1 MQKVRLKWVKNRG
14 LDHII
19 ARTTSIRAS
28 CLLLDHLARLPSSS
42 PVPARSLAR
51 LQKPLGLT
59 VPVLRFLRRH
69 PTLFAETLHPRF
81 PTLPSFSLTPASDIL
96 LGRLARA
103 SALDSHL
110 RLARL
115 LLLTR
120 SKSLPLASVLPLRFD
135 LGLPYN
141 FAAAFPVAHPDL
153 FAVSNNHISL
163 SATASGLPEGIA
175 ISSLQRRH
183 AEAIEGATYRALS
196 RPPSSSIAPLAFP
209 MRFPRGY
216 GGMKKVKAWMDE
228 FHRLPYISPYDDA
241 SGIDPDSDIYEKR
254 NIGLLHELL
263 GLMVH
268 KMVRRNAI
276 RLLREELGL
285 PHKFTRL
292 FTRYPGVFYLSLK
305 CKTTTVVLREGY
317 ERGKL
322 VEQHPLAAVRDKVF
336 YVMRTGVLFRGK
348 GLSKLVLDEDGDEEV
363 VMDGDEEFHG
373 EGMDEDADVECFGM
387 DIGGYEDNTD
397 DEDNERDM
405 YD

>member
-69 PTLFAETLHPRF
+69 PTLFAEAPHPRF
-81 PTLPSFSLTPASDIL
+81 PSLSSFSLTSASHRL
-96 LGRLARA
+96 LARLARA
-103 SALDSHL
+103 SEIDSHL
-110 RLARL
+110 RLAHL

-120 SKSLPLASVLPLRFD
+120 SKSLSLASILPLRFD

-141 FAAAFPVAHPDL
+141 FAAAFPASHPDL

-163 SATASGLPEGIA
+163 SNTSCLPEDIA

-183 AEAIEGATYRALS
+183 AEAIDGATYRTLS
-196 RPPSSSIAPLAFP
+196 RSPSSSSAPLAFP

-216 GGMKKVKAWMDE
+216 GGMKKVKAWMED
-228 FHRLPYISPYDDA
+228 FHRLPYISPYDDS
-241 SGIDPDSDIYEKR
+241 SGIDPESDIYEKR
-254 NIGLLHELL
+254 NIGMLHELL

-268 KMVRRNAI
+268 KMVRRNTI

-336 YVMRTGVLFRGK
+336 YVMRAGVLYQGK
-348 GLSKLVLDEDGDEEV
+348 GLSKLVLDDDGNEEGV
-363 VMDGDEEFHG
+363 IDGEEEFHG

-387 DIGGYEDNTD
+387 EIVDNEDNTD
-397 DEDNERDM
+397 DEDDEGDM
-405 YD
+405 HG

>member
-14 LDHII
+14 LDHLI
-19 ARTTSIRAS
+19 ARTTSIRSS
-28 CLLLDHLARLPSSS
+28 CLLLDYLARQPSP
-42 PVPARSLAR
+42 PVPARALAR
-51 LQKPLGLT
+51 FQKPLGLT
-59 VPVLRFLRRH
+59 FPVLRFLRRH
-69 PTLFAETLHPRF
+69 PTLFAEQPHPRF
-81 PTLPSFSLTPASDIL
+81 PSLPAFSLTSASDIL
-96 LGRLARA
+96 LTRLARA
-103 SALDSHL
+103 SAVDSHL

-120 SKSLPLASVLPLRFD
+120 SRSLPLASILPLRFD
-135 LGLPYN
+135 LGLPYD
-141 FAAAFPVAHPDL
+141 FASSFPSAHPDL

-163 SATASGLPEGIA
+163 STSHLPEDIA

-183 AEAIEGATYRALS
+183 AEAITGATYRAMS
-196 RPPSSSIAPLAFP
+196 RSPSSSHAPLAFP

-216 GGMKKVKAWMDE
+216 GGMKKVKAWMED

-268 KMVRRNAI
+268 KMIRRNAI

-305 CKTTTVVLREGY
+305 CKTTTLVLREGY

-322 VEQHPLAAVRDKVF
+322 VAQHPLAAVREKVH
-336 YVMRTGVLFRGK
+336 YVMRTGVLYRGK
-348 GLSKLVLDEDGDEEV
+348 GLSKLVLDEDDDEEGTL
-363 VMDGDEEFHG
+363 DGDKEFQG
-373 EGMDEDADVECFGM
+373 YGMDEDADVECFGM
-387 DIGGYEDNTD
+387 EIVDDDGSGLDGNDEHDGYD
-397 DEDNERDM
+397 
-405 YD
+405 

>member
-19 ARTTSIRAS
+19 DRTTSIRAS
-28 CLLLDHLARLPSSS
+28 CLMLDYLARQPSS
-42 PVPARSLAR
+42 PVPARALAR
-51 LQKPLGLT
+51 FQKPLGLT

-69 PTLFAETLHPRF
+69 PTLFAEQPHPRF
-81 PTLPSFSLTPASDIL
+81 PTLPAFSLTSASDIL
-96 LGRLARA
+96 LARLARA
-103 SALDSHL
+103 SAVDSHL

-120 SKSLPLASVLPLRFD
+120 SRSLPLASILPLRFD
-135 LGLPYN
+135 LGLPYD
-141 FAAAFPVAHPDL
+141 FASSFPSSHPDL

-163 SATASGLPEGIA
+163 STSRLPDDIA

-183 AEAIEGATYRALS
+183 AEAIIGATYRDLS
-196 RPPSSSIAPLAFP
+196 RPPSSSHAPLAFP

-216 GGMKKVKAWMDE
+216 GGMKKVKAWMDD

-305 CKTTTVVLREGY
+305 CKTTTLVLREGY

-322 VEQHPLAAVRDKVF
+322 VEKHPLAAVRDKVQ
-336 YVMRTGVLFRGK
+336 YVMRTGVLYRGK
-348 GLSKLVLDEDGDEEV
+348 GLSKLVLDEDDDEEEGTL
-363 VMDGDEEFHG
+363 DGDQEFQG

-387 DIGGYEDNTD
+387 EIVD
-397 DEDNERDM
+397 DDGPGNDDYDERDS

>member
-81 PTLPSFSLTPASDIL
+81 PTLPSFSLTPASDYL

-103 SALDSHL
+103 STLDLHL

-141 FAAAFPVAHPDL
+141 FAAAFPVTHPDL
-153 FAVSNNHISL
+153 FTVSNDHISL
-163 SATASGLPEGIA
+163 STTSSGLPEGIA
-175 ISSLQRRH
+175 ISSLQHRH

-196 RPPSSSIAPLAFP
+196 QSPSSSIAPLARL
-209 MRFPRGY
+209 RFARNSVPLRPL
-216 GGMKKVKAWMDE
+216 
-228 FHRLPYISPYDDA
+228 LPPA
-241 SGIDPDSDIYEKR
+241 SLTEEERRDKREERREGEEKR
-254 NIGLLHELL
+254 RGWLTCGSH
-263 GLMVH
+263 
-268 KMVRRNAI
+268 
-276 RLLREELGL
+276 
-285 PHKFTRL
+285 
-292 FTRYPGVFYLSLK
+292 VF
-305 CKTTTVVLREGY
+305 
-317 ERGKL
+317 
-322 VEQHPLAAVRDKVF
+322 F
-336 YVMRTGVLFRGK
+336 YF
-348 GLSKLVLDEDGDEEV
+348 
-363 VMDGDEEFHG
+363 F
-373 EGMDEDADVECFGM
+373 C
-387 DIGGYEDNTD
+387 
-397 DEDNERDM
+397 
-405 YD
+405 

>member
-14 LDHII
+14 LDHLI

-28 CLLLDHLARLPSSS
+28 CLLLDHLARLPPSS

-59 VPVLRFLRRH
+59 FPVLRFLRRH
-69 PTLFAETLHPRF
+69 PTLFAEQPHPRF
-81 PTLPSFSLTPASDIL
+81 PSLPSFSLTSASHL
-96 LGRLARA
+96 LLARHARA
-103 SALDSHL
+103 SAIDSHL

-120 SKSLPLASVLPLRFD
+120 SNSLPLASVLPLRFD

-141 FAAAFPVAHPDL
+141 FAAAFPSSYPDL

-163 SATASGLPEGIA
+163 STSQLPEDIT
-175 ISSLQRRH
+175 ISSLQRRN
-183 AEAIEGATYRALS
+183 AEAIAGATYRALS
-196 RPPSSSIAPLAFP
+196 RPPSSSNAPLAFP

-216 GGMKKVKAWMDE
+216 GGMKKVKAWMEE

-254 NIGLLHELL
+254 NIALLHELL
-263 GLMVH
+263 GLTVH

-322 VEQHPLAAVRDKVF
+322 VEQHPLAAVRDKVY
-336 YVMRTGVLFRGK
+336 YVMRTGVLYRGK
-348 GLSKLVLDEDGDEEV
+348 GLSKLVLDEDGDEEGAL
-363 VMDGDEEFHG
+363 DGDEEFQG

-387 DIGGYEDNTD
+387 EIVDDDGPPG
-397 DEDNERDM
+397 DEDEQGYSDG
-405 YD
+405 

>member
-14 LDHII
+14 LDHLIE
-19 ARTTSIRAS
+19 RTTSIRAS
-28 CLLLDHLARLPSSS
+28 CLLLDHLSRLPGTS

-69 PTLFAETLHPRF
+69 PTLFSEQPHPRF
-81 PTLPSFSLTPASDIL
+81 PTLLSFSLTAASHTL
-96 LGRLARA
+96 LSRLADA
-103 SALDSHL
+103 YAHDAHL

-120 SKSLPLASVLPLRFD
+120 SRSLPLASVLPLRFD
-135 LGLPYN
+135 LGLPFN
-141 FAAAFPVAHPDL
+141 FAAAFPASHPGV
-153 FAVSNNHISL
+153 FAVANNRISL
-163 SATASGLPEGIA
+163 RSTSGLPEDIA
-175 ISSLQRRH
+175 VSSLQRRH
-183 AEAIEGATYRALS
+183 AAAIDSATYRALS
-196 RPPSSSIAPLAFP
+196 RPPSSSSAPLAFP

-241 SGIDPDSDIYEKR
+241 SGIDPESDIYEKR

-263 GLMVH
+263 GLTVH

-322 VEQHPLAAVRDKVF
+322 VEQHPLAAVRDKVH
-336 YVMRTGVLFRGK
+336 YVMRTGVLYRGK
-348 GLSKLVLDEDGDEEV
+348 GLSKLVLDEDVTDEE
-363 VMDGDEEFHG
+363 GALNGEEFEG
-373 EGMDEDADVECFGM
+373 EGMDGDADVECFRMEIVDDDGSA
-387 DIGGYEDNTD
+387 DDVD
-397 DEDNERDM
+397 DEGYSDG
-405 YD
+405 

>member
-1 MQKVRLKWVKNRG
+1 
-14 LDHII
+14 
-19 ARTTSIRAS
+19 
-28 CLLLDHLARLPSSS
+28 
-42 PVPARSLAR
+42 
-51 LQKPLGLT
+51 
-59 VPVLRFLRRH
+59 
-69 PTLFAETLHPRF
+69 
-81 PTLPSFSLTPASDIL
+81 
-96 LGRLARA
+96 
-103 SALDSHL
+103 
-110 RLARL
+110 
-115 LLLTR
+115 
-120 SKSLPLASVLPLRFD
+120 
-135 LGLPYN
+135 
-141 FAAAFPVAHPDL
+141 
-153 FAVSNNHISL
+153 
-163 SATASGLPEGIA
+163 
-175 ISSLQRRH
+175 
-183 AEAIEGATYRALS
+183 
-196 RPPSSSIAPLAFP
+196 
-209 MRFPRGY
+209 
-216 GGMKKVKAWMDE
+216 MDE

-387 DIGGYEDNTD
+387 DIVDNEDNTD

>member
-19 ARTTSIRAS
+19 TRTTSIRAS

-69 PTLFAETLHPRF
+69 PTLFAEAPHPRF
-81 PTLPSFSLTPASDIL
+81 PSLPSFSLTSASHLL

-103 SALDSHL
+103 SAIDSHL

-120 SKSLPLASVLPLRFD
+120 SKSLPLASILPLRFD

-141 FAAAFPVAHPDL
+141 FAAAFPASHPDL

-163 SATASGLPEGIA
+163 STSSRLLEDIA
-175 ISSLQRRH
+175 ISSLQRRN

-196 RPPSSSIAPLAFP
+196 RPPSSSSAPLAFP

-216 GGMKKVKAWMDE
+216 GGMKKVKAWMEE
-228 FHRLPYISPYDDA
+228 FHRLPYISPYEDA
-241 SGIDPDSDIYEKR
+241 SGIDPESDIYEKR

-268 KMVRRNAI
+268 KMARRNAI

-322 VEQHPLAAVRDKVF
+322 VEQHPLASVRDKVF
-336 YVMRTGVLFRGK
+336 YVMRTGVLYRGK
-348 GLSKLVLDEDGDEEV
+348 GLSKLVLDEEGDEEG

-387 DIGGYEDNTD
+387 EIVDNEDSTD
-397 DEDNERDM
+397 DEDDAADM
-405 YD
+405 DD